1 MVLTAH
7 RGCAHSPGQTCHPG
21 PVRDSQ
27 LHIRPATAA
36 DAETVASLAAQ
47 LAQSFPFSAAA
58 FERAYPAVLAA
69 EDACLL
75 LAEDLAP
82 ESGAGAQLTSDLA
95 PDLVAGRAS
104 AVGYLLGFQHP
115 AFFANGPV
123 AWVEEVLVR
132 PEYRGRGAGRALMDA
147 FEQHAADQG
156 CRLVAL
162 ATRRAAP
169 FYQALGYQESAVYF
183 RKLLGDTGG

>member
-1 MVLTAH
+1 MH
-7 RGCAHSPGQTCHPG
+7 
-21 PVRDSQ
+21 DSRLQ
-27 LHIRPATAA
+27 IRPATAA
-36 DAETVASLAAQ
+36 DADPVAGLAAE
-47 LAQSFPFSAAA
+47 LAQSFQFS
-58 FERAYPAVLAA
+58 RASFDQTYPAVLAA
-69 EDACLL
+69 PDACLL
-75 LAEDLAP
+75 LATDSTRDDSAGGS
-82 ESGAGAQLTSDLA
+82 SGGSVDGGTE
-95 PDLVAGRAS
+95 PAS
-104 AVGYLLGFQHP
+104 PVGYLLGFQHP

-132 PEYRGRGAGRALMDA
+132 PEYRGHGAGRALMNA

-183 RKLLGDTGG
+183 RKLLGGTGG